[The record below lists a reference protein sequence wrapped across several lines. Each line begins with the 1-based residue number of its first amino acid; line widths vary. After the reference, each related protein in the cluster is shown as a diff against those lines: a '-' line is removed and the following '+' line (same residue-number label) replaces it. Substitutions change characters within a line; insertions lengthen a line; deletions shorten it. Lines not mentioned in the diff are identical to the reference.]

1 MVIVEGTDPLTGKK
15 AMGKVVL
22 RKRGEMEVSFYLAKW
37 MSMEYAFDESEIY
50 GFDRFIQAFKFIKK
64 RSLFR
69 QL

>member
-1 MVIVEGTDPLTGKK
+1 
-15 AMGKVVL
+15 MGKVVL

-50 GFDRFIQAFKFIKK
+50 GFDRFIQAFKFSKK

-69 QL
+69 PL

>member
-1 MVIVEGTDPLTGKK
+1 VGTDPLMGKK

-22 RKRGEMEVSFYLAKW
+22 RKRGEREVSFYLAKM

-50 GFDRFIQAFKFIKK
+50 SYDRFIQAFKFLK